1 MMPDSLAC
9 ARNRASSHLNC
20 QARPPVPLPS
30 ATRRGV
36 GPVRLAAWLV
46 LLTSALLTGCEPT
59 PPQVAE
65 LLGQTMGTSYSI
77 KLSPAPDETM
87 RTELKQEI
95 EQRLDAINAQMSTY
109 LPDSD
114 LMRFNRTL
122 STDWQQLPPPVV
134 GLVEQAKRI
143 SQLTGGRY
151 DISVGPLVNLWGFG
165 NSGDRDTPPSQQ
177 EIDEVMKQVGYQQLD
192 SRTTPP
198 ALRKSIA
205 GLQIDLSSIAKGW
218 AVDEIA
224 ALLRAKGIMNF
235 LVEIGGELRA
245 QGEKA
250 PGLPWRIAIERPSYD
265 TRSVQRVIALND
277 IAMAT
282 SGDYRNF
289 FTDDK
294 RMYSHTI
301 DPATGQPVE
310 HRLASVTVLA
320 ENCAAADAWAT
331 ALLALG
337 DQQAPD
343 LADSQNLKALFI
355 IRSAEGLVEKTSRA
369 LSESGVLSNGGS

>member
-1 MMPDSLAC
+1 
-9 ARNRASSHLNC
+9 
-20 QARPPVPLPS
+20 
-30 ATRRGV
+30 
-36 GPVRLAAWLV
+36 
-46 LLTSALLTGCEPT
+46 
-59 PPQVAE
+59 
-65 LLGQTMGTSYSI
+65 
-77 KLSPAPDETM
+77 
-87 RTELKQEI
+87 
-95 EQRLDAINAQMSTY
+95 
-109 LPDSD
+109 
-114 LMRFNRTL
+114 
-122 STDWQQLPPPVV
+122 
-134 GLVEQAKRI
+134 
-143 SQLTGGRY
+143 
-151 DISVGPLVNLWGFG
+151 VGPLVNLWGFG
-165 NSGDRDTPPSQQ
+165 NSGDRNTPPSQQ
-177 EIDEVMKQVGYQQLD
+177 EIDEVMKRVGYQQLD
-192 SRTTPP
+192 SRTMPP

-224 ALLRAKGIMNF
+224 ALLRAKGVMNF

-250 PGLPWRIAIERPSYD
+250 PGRPWQIAVERPSYD
-265 TRSVQRVIALND
+265 TRSVQRIIALND

-289 FTDDK
+289 FTDGD

-355 IRSAEGLVEKTSRA
+355 IRSADGLVEKTSRA
-369 LSESGVLSNGGS
+369 LSESGVLKESGS

>member
-1 MMPDSLAC
+1 M
-9 ARNRASSHLNC
+9 NGN
-20 QARPPVPLPS
+20 ARPPVRLRS
-30 ATRRGV
+30 AAGRRV
-36 GPVRLAAWLV
+36 SPVRLAAWLV
-46 LLTSALLTGCEPT
+46 LLTSAPLTGCEPT

-65 LLGQTMGTSYSI
+65 LLGQTMGTTYSI
-77 KLSPAPDETM
+77 KLSPAPDRAM
-87 RTELKQEI
+87 RTKLKQAI
-95 EQRLDAINAQMSTY
+95 EKRLDVINAQMSTY
-109 LPDSD
+109 RPDSD
-114 LMRFNRTL
+114 LTRFNRTL

-134 GLVEQAKRI
+134 ELVEQANRI

-165 NSGDRDTPPSQQ
+165 NTGDRNTPPSQQ
-177 EIDEVMKQVGYQQLD
+177 EIDEVTKRVGYQQLH
-192 SRTTPP
+192 SRRTPP
-198 ALRKSIA
+198 ALRKSVA

-224 ALLRAKGIMNF
+224 GLLRAKGVTNF

-250 PGLPWRIAIERPSYD
+250 PGRPWQIAIERPSYD
-265 TRSVQRVIALND
+265 TRLVQRVIALND
-277 IAMAT
+277 TAMAT

-289 FTDDK
+289 FTDGG

-331 ALLALG
+331 ALLAMG
-337 DQQAPD
+337 DRLAPD
-343 LADSQNLKALFI
+343 LADSRNLKALFI
-355 IRSAEGLVEKTSRA
+355 IRSADGLIETTSRS
-369 LSESGVLSNGGS
+369 LSESGVFNEDGG

>member
-1 MMPDSLAC
+1 
-9 ARNRASSHLNC
+9 
-20 QARPPVPLPS
+20 
-30 ATRRGV
+30 
-36 GPVRLAAWLV
+36 
-46 LLTSALLTGCEPT
+46 
-59 PPQVAE
+59 
-65 LLGQTMGTSYSI
+65 
-77 KLSPAPDETM
+77 M

-95 EQRLDAINAQMSTY
+95 EQRLDVINAQMSTY

-165 NSGDRDTPPSQQ
+165 NSGDRNTPPSQQ
-177 EIDEVMKQVGYQQLD
+177 EIDEVMKRVGYRQLD

-245 QGEKA
+245 QGEKT
-250 PGLPWRIAIERPSYD
+250 PGRPWRIAIERPSYD

-289 FTDDK
+289 FTDGK

>member
-1 MMPDSLAC
+1 M
-9 ARNRASSHLNC
+9 
-20 QARPPVPLPS
+20 
-30 ATRRGV
+30 
-36 GPVRLAAWLV
+36 GPVRLAACLV

-59 PPQVAE
+59 TPEVAE
-65 LLGQTMGTSYSI
+65 LLGETMGTSFSI
-77 KLSPAPDETM
+77 KLSPAPDEAI
-87 RTELKQEI
+87 RAKLKQEI
-95 EQRLDAINAQMSTY
+95 EQRLDVINAQMSTY

-114 LMRFNRTL
+114 LMRFNRTP

-134 GLVEQAKRI
+134 ELVEQANRI

-165 NSGDRDTPPSQQ
+165 NSGDRNTPPSQQ
-177 EIDEVMKQVGYQQLD
+177 EIDEVMKRVGYQQLD
-192 SRTTPP
+192 SRRTPP

-205 GLQIDLSSIAKGW
+205 ELEIDLSSIAKGW

-224 ALLRAKGIMNF
+224 GLLRAQGVMNF

-250 PGLPWRIAIERPSYD
+250 PGRPWQIAIERPSYD

-289 FTDDK
+289 FTDDE

-301 DPATGQPVE
+301 DPTTGQPVE

-337 DQQAPD
+337 DRQAPD

-355 IRSAEGLVEKTSRA
+355 IRSADGLVEKTSRA
-369 LSESGVLSNGGS
+369 LSESGVLNGSGS